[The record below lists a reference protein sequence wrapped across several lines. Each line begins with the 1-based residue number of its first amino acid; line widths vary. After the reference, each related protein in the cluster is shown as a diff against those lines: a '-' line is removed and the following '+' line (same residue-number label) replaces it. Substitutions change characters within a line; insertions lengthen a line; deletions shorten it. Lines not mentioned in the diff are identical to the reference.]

1 MDNNEDPWLTYRE
14 AARRVRRTIRTINR
28 WRSRGMPMTWDT
40 RDGQRVRVV
49 DESVLLAWWRARL
62 TADPVHQQRIRRAS
76 HPMPTRPGVGGN
88 VSSDEARTD
97 PPNPA
102 AAHHSL
108 LA

>member
-1 MDNNEDPWLTYRE
+1 MTQLTYRE

-62 TADPVHQQRIRRAS
+62 SADPVHQQRIRLLRNTPESGDLA
-76 HPMPTRPGVGGN
+76 VG
-88 VSSDEARTD
+88 E
-97 PPNPA
+97 
-102 AAHHSL
+102 
-108 LA
+108 